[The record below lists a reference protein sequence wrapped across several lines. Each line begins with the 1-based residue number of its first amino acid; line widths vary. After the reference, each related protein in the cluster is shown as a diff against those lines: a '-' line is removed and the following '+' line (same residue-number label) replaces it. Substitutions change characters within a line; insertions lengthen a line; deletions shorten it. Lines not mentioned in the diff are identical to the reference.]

1 MPRRPAQGQRESF
14 GERRERHAAIDD
26 PAVVLN
32 DAARFLE
39 VRSRSV
45 DEVRRHL
52 RRAGY
57 RDDLV
62 EAAVSR
68 LLDLGML
75 DDRAFGRA
83 WVESRDRARPRGE
96 QTLRRELAMKGIDRE
111 VIGEILEARQEAGET
126 ADAADPGAGAEERC
140 SPDELAAERLLS
152 KRAAALTRV
161 SDPRE
166 RRNRAYSLLARNGFD
181 PDVCRAASGRF
192 LATVAAETDETA
204 DVNDID

>member
-1 MPRRPAQGQRESF
+1 MPRRPAQGQLAFFR
-14 GERRERHAAIDD
+14 ERRERHAVVDD
-26 PAVVLN
+26 PDVVLN
-32 DAARFLE
+32 AAARFLQA
-39 VRSRSV
+39 RSRSV

-52 RRAGY
+52 TGAGY

-62 EAAVSR
+62 EAAVAR

-111 VIGEILEARQEAGET
+111 VIGEILEARREAGKT
-126 ADAADPGAGAEERC
+126 ASGAEPQAGAEERG

-152 KRAAALTRV
+152 KRAAALMRV

-181 PDVCRAASGRF
+181 PDVCREASGRF
-192 LATVAAETDETA
+192 LATLGPESDVTA
-204 DVNDID
+204 DAADIE